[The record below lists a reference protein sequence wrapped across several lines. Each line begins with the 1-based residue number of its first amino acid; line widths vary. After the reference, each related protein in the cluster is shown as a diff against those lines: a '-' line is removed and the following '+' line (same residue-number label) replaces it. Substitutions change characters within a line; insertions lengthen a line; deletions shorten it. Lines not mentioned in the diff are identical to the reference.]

1 MSVTMDAQPVQAPI
15 KPDGMCKCNVHLH
28 IGPETADPEVEETA
42 YREMVT
48 APLPPAEE
56 GRAENLLFHF
66 VFVPPLAQQ
75 PVVRKTS
82 IKGQLPQSLGLEKR
96 RVVDR
101 ASRKHFPPPLSP
113 AGSSGLPKST
123 PPAHSWNQVRALTLE
138 SPLQVVTRRAV
149 TSLKPCS
156 CVSSHTTRNQG
167 SVKFHTQT
175 LPPAVTGPGP
185 GPYGRPSCLTTGTL
199 VVPLTQSFGAWL
211 ALPSPSRWL
220 LQTFR
225 LGYAILP
232 HNFQPVRYGIV
243 YQLFFLSWRRSTGVY
258 SPIRPFCRCE
268 K

>member
-1 MSVTMDAQPVQAPI
+1 M
-15 KPDGMCKCNVHLH
+15 
-28 IGPETADPEVEETA
+28 
-42 YREMVT
+42 
-48 APLPPAEE
+48 
-56 GRAENLLFHF
+56 FHF

-75 PVVRKTS
+75 PVVPKTS

-123 PPAHSWNQVRALTLE
+123 PPPHSWNQVRALTLE

-167 SVKFHTQT
+167 SVTFHTQT

-185 GPYGRPSCLTTGTL
+185 GSLWSTKLPHHWYVGSSADTVFWSLASAP
-199 VVPLTQSFGAWL
+199 QSVSVAP
-211 ALPSPSRWL
+211 AD
-220 LQTFR
+220 LQTR
-225 LGYAILP
+225 LCD
-232 HNFQPVRYGIV
+232 
-243 YQLFFLSWRRSTGVY
+243 
-258 SPIRPFCRCE
+258 FCRTTFSP
-268 K
+268 